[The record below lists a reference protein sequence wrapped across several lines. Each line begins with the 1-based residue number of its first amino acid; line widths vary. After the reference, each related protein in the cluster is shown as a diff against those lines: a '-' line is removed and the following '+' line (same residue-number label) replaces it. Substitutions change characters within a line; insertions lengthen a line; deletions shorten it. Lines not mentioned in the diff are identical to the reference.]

1 MIDKPRVR
9 KRVVTTH
16 RIIPTWLLWVA
27 LVTVLVAS
35 VIAAGYTIL
44 EPVSGF
50 TDKMIWD
57 WLKLAGVSTAIA
69 LVGWIVT
76 RRQRERDETIA
87 LEQAQDEALRAYLDQ
102 MSNLMVDHKL
112 SNARDKGSK
121 GEPEH
126 NLKQDGKREVSK
138 KERLHKR
145 LGEVKKLGKVWTK
158 KAKVSLGLAAE
169 EPEDYIHEVA
179 RARTAA
185 ILLSLDGYH
194 KRRPLKLVYELGLI
208 DKGENVLELKNAGL
222 DHADLSELS
231 LRKADLRRADLR
243 ASDLSGAD
251 LSDSDLS
258 EADLRGADLRR
269 AHLSGTDLT
278 KANLLPYDER
288 DPERLSAHR
297 LKRLNLSEETL
308 SPRKL
313 TLRDSRIIIEKRG
326 HWWPTV
332 TELTITNL
340 RGATLAGAHLREA
353 NLGGADLA
361 KADLSNVHLRDACL
375 LETNLKGADLSGADL
390 KGADLSGADLTDAK
404 LTKHQLAAAKSLEGA
419 TMPNGQSYEKWR
431 KKSRGRMGK

>member
-16 RIIPTWLLWVA
+16 RVIPTWLLWVA
-27 LVTVLVAS
+27 LVAVLVAS

-57 WLKLAGVSTAIA
+57 WLKLAGVSSAIA

-112 SNARDKGSK
+112 GNARGKDSK

-126 NLKQDGKREVSK
+126 NVKQDGKREDSK

-145 LGEVKKLGKVWTK
+145 LAEVWIK
-158 KAKVSLGLAAE
+158 KAKVFLGLAAV
-169 EPEDYIHEVA
+169 EPEHFIHEVA

-185 ILLSLDGYH
+185 ILLGLDANH

-208 DKGENVLELKNAGL
+208 YKGENVLELRNAGL

-231 LRKADLRRADLR
+231 LRKAYLVGADLR
-243 ASDLSGAD
+243 VSDLSGAD
-251 LSDSDLS
+251 LSDSDLT

-269 AHLSGTDLT
+269 TDLRE
-278 KANLLPYDER
+278 A
-288 DPERLSAHR
+288 
-297 LKRLNLSEETL
+297 
-308 SPRKL
+308 
-313 TLRDSRIIIEKRG
+313 I
-326 HWWPTV
+326 
-332 TELTITNL
+332 
-340 RGATLAGAHLREA
+340 LAGAQPCGA
-353 NLGGADLA
+353 NLGGA
-361 KADLSNVHLRDACL
+361 NLRV
-375 LETNLKGADLSGADL
+375 ADLSGADL
-390 KGADLSGADLTDAK
+390 RETIGLTQEELKKSIGNQKTRLPDDLQRPRA
-404 LTKHQLAAAKSLEGA
+404 
-419 TMPNGQSYEKWR
+419 WR
-431 KKSRGRMGK
+431 KPVDEQEKELEV